1 VVEHPLR
8 LGPVEGALA
17 AGPVD
22 VLALQR
28 AAALGAAPGV
38 FLPALPAGDPGDL
51 GGRGGGPADQ
61 RVVAVGDDVGGLAGQ
76 RFAPL
81 LGQQPDLGGPVHLVA
96 AEVHQADDA
105 GAGGVEH
112 LGEVLLVDLQHAVGR
127 VLVLGEG
134 GDVAGGHVGAERV
147 GGHLPQ

>member
-1 VVEHPLR
+1 
-8 LGPVEGALA
+8 
-17 AGPVD
+17 
-22 VLALQR
+22 
-28 AAALGAAPGV
+28 
-38 FLPALPAGDPGDL
+38 
-51 GGRGGGPADQ
+51 
-61 RVVAVGDDVGGLAGQ
+61 GDDVGGLAGQ

-134 GDVAGGHVGAERV
+134 GDVAGGHVGAERG
-147 GGHLPQ
+147 GGHLPQLQQRGGDQPRRGGLAEIGRAHV